1 MTGSGKKNRAVFLD
15 RDGTINEEVGY
26 LSRLEELK
34 IYDNAAEAI
43 RLLKEKGFLAVV
55 ITNQSGVARGF
66 FSEDFIIKVHNKMN
80 EYLTERGAS
89 LDALYYCPHH
99 PRYGNDQYRKE
110 CSCRKPQPG
119 LLLKAAEDLN
129 VDLERSYMI
138 GDMPRDMDIARK
150 VGAKG
155 VMVRTGYGR
164 NVVATS
170 KPHYIAEDLL
180 DAAKWIIQDLEAQE
194 IQEIGNTDN

>member
-1 MTGSGKKNRAVFLD
+1 VTGSDKKNRAVFLD

-43 RLLKEKGFLAVV
+43 RLLRQKGFLAIV

-66 FSEDFIIKVHNKMN
+66 FSEDFILTVHNKMN
-80 EYLTERGAS
+80 EYMKERGAW

-99 PRYGNDQYRKE
+99 PRYGNEHYRKE
-110 CSCRKPQPG
+110 CSCRKPHPG
-119 LLLKAAEDLN
+119 LLIRAAEDFDI
-129 VDLERSYMI
+129 DLKRSYVV
-138 GDMPRDMDIARK
+138 GDMPRDMDTARR

-155 VMVRTGYGR
+155 VMVKTGYGR

-170 KPHYIAEDLL
+170 KPDYIAEDLL
-180 DAAKWIIQDLEAQE
+180 DAANWIIRD
-194 IQEIGNTDN
+194 QEIGDTDN

>member
-129 VDLERSYMI
+129 VDLKRSYMI

>member
-1 MTGSGKKNRAVFLD
+1 MTGSDKKNRAVFLD

-43 RLLKEKGFLAVV
+43 RLLRQKGFLAIV

-66 FSEDFIIKVHNKMN
+66 FSEDFILTVHNKMN
-80 EYLTERGAS
+80 EYMKERGAW

-99 PRYGNDQYRKE
+99 PRYGNEHYRKE
-110 CSCRKPQPG
+110 CSCRKPHPG
-119 LLLKAAEDLN
+119 LLIRAAEDFDI
-129 VDLERSYMI
+129 DLKRSYVV
-138 GDMPRDMDIARK
+138 GDMPRDMDTARR

-155 VMVRTGYGR
+155 VMVKTGYGR

-170 KPHYIAEDLL
+170 KPDYIAEDLL
-180 DAAKWIIQDLEAQE
+180 DAANWIIRD
-194 IQEIGNTDN
+194 QEIGDTDN

>member
-1 MTGSGKKNRAVFLD
+1 VTGSDKKNRAVFLD

-43 RLLKEKGFLAVV
+43 RLLRQKGFLAIV

-66 FSEDFIIKVHNKMN
+66 FSEDFILTVHNKMN
-80 EYLTERGAS
+80 EYMKERGAW

-99 PRYGNDQYRKE
+99 PRYGNEHYRKE
-110 CSCRKPQPG
+110 CSCRKPHPG
-119 LLLKAAEDLN
+119 LLIRAAEDFDI
-129 VDLERSYMI
+129 DLKRSYVV
-138 GDMPRDMDIARK
+138 GDMPRDMDTARR

-155 VMVRTGYGR
+155 VMVKTGYGR

-170 KPHYIAEDLL
+170 KPDYIAEDLL
-180 DAAKWIIQDLEAQE
+180 DAANWIIRD
-194 IQEIGNTDN
+194 QEIGNTDN

>member
-1 MTGSGKKNRAVFLD
+1 MTGSDKKNRAVFLD

-43 RLLKEKGFLAVV
+43 RLLRQKGFLAIV

-66 FSEDFIIKVHNKMN
+66 FSEDFILTVHNKMN
-80 EYLTERGAS
+80 EYMKERGAW

-99 PRYGNDQYRKE
+99 PRYGNEHYRKE
-110 CSCRKPQPG
+110 CSCRKPHPG
-119 LLLKAAEDLN
+119 LLIRAAEDFDI
-129 VDLERSYMI
+129 DLKRSYVV
-138 GDMPRDMDIARK
+138 GDMPRDMDTARR

-155 VMVRTGYGR
+155 VMVKTGYGR

-170 KPHYIAEDLL
+170 KPDYIAEDLL
-180 DAAKWIIQDLEAQE
+180 DAANWIIRD
-194 IQEIGNTDN
+194 QEIGNTDN